1 MLTGL
6 DLYDVDPKQNSV
18 IGLAWVSGM
27 CHPEYS
33 CTINEGNNFES
44 VYVIAHEMGH
54 NLGMNHDGETS
65 SGNTCDPNT
74 NLMSPV
80 LGPGKVTW
88 SSCSNQEI
96 NNFLSNRFQKISQFL
111 TNVSDKRAGRVTG
124 LEPSTLRFE
133 SRRLYPLGHPT
144 CLKCTFIAYIDFFC
158 LENNSYWFFI
168 ERHEIKPNV

>member
-6 DLYDVDPKQNSV
+6 DLYDGQPKHNSV

-96 NNFLSNRFQKISQFL
+96 NDFLSNRFQNFFLLNQKNFQVLNFRAKIVNLVFSAKF
-111 TNVSDKRAGRVTG
+111 
-124 LEPSTLRFE
+124 ETL
-133 SRRLYPLGHPT
+133 
-144 CLKCTFIAYIDFFC
+144 
-158 LENNSYWFFI
+158 
-168 ERHEIKPNV
+168 